1 MIYSKGGVFVR
12 IQIVHNLDT
21 LRFLLLD
28 DDGTPIASSVNYT
41 NYEDCLIGATI
52 VQAET
57 LFADIEYLPP
67 TGAPFTMRFEP

>member
-1 MIYSKGGVFVR
+1 MR
-12 IQIVHNLDT
+12 LTIVHNLDDT

-28 DDGTPIASSVNYT
+28 DDGTLIASSVDYT
-41 NYEDCLIGATI
+41 NYEDCLVGATI

-67 TGAPFTMRFEP
+67 TDGTFTMRFEVEP

>member
-1 MIYSKGGVFVR
+1 MRFTI
-12 IQIVHNLDT
+12 IHNPDDT

-28 DDGTPIASSVNYT
+28 DDGILIASSINYA
-41 NYEDCLIGATI
+41 NYEDCLVGATI

-67 TGAPFTMRFEP
+67 AGATFTMRFER